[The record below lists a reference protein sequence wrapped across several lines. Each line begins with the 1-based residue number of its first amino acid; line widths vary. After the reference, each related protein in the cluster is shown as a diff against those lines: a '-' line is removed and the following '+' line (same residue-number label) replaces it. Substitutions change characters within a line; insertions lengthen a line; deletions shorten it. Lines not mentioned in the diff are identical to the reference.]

1 MKDVFINSLKQ
12 AKLKDS
18 FSISQRQAVAK
29 LLEKKD
35 QDKQFIENWRPISLL
50 NVDTKISSKAFA
62 AELSLFYHLLFLQI
76 KLRLQN

>member
-35 QDKQFIENWRPISLL
+35 QDKQFIENWRPILLL

-62 AELSLFYHLLFLQI
+62 AELNLFYHLLFLQV
-76 KLRLQN
+76 KLRL